1 MVVVQLP
8 QQIRVHQSL
17 AAYTSLKVG
26 GSADYFAAPRSL
38 AELDQVLEW
47 QQSQELPIT
56 CIGAGSNLLIS
67 DRGLRGLVI
76 STKYLRGL
84 RLDQGQVFAL
94 AGESAVNLARLVGA
108 KGWSGLEW
116 AIGIPGSIGG
126 LAVMNAGAQG
136 GCMADCLVEIEVLD
150 LEQRQRQSLKAEALA
165 YQYRSSW
172 LQTQPQLLVLSA
184 TLQLQPNQD
193 PALVMHKTNTY
204 LKQRQASQPYHLP
217 SCGSVFRNPVGTS
230 AGRLIEAA
238 GLKGWKIGQAEV
250 AHLHSNFIL
259 NQGGATATDI
269 FQLICHI
276 QTVVAQQTGIWL
288 EPEVKMLGE
297 FN

>member
-1 MVVVQLP
+1 MVTLP
-8 QQIRVHQSL
+8 QLIRPRQFL

-26 GSADYFAAPRSL
+26 GAADFFAAPRSL

-47 QQSQELPIT
+47 QQGEDLPIT

-94 AGESAVNLARLVGA
+94 AGESAVSLARQVGA
-108 KGWSGLEW
+108 KGWAGLEW

-136 GCMADCLVEIEVLD
+136 GCMADCLIEIEVLD
-150 LEQRQRQSLKAEALA
+150 LTRRQRQCLKVQELA
-165 YQYRSSW
+165 YRYRSSW
-172 LQTQPQLLVLSA
+172 LQTQPHLLVLTA
-184 TLQLQPNQD
+184 TLQLQPDQN
-193 PALVMHKTNTY
+193 PELVIHRTNSY

-217 SCGSVFRNPVGTS
+217 SCGSVFRNPPGTT

-238 GLKGWKIGQAEV
+238 GLKGHEIGKAQV

-259 NQGGATATDI
+259 NLGGATATDI
-269 FQLICHI
+269 YQLIGHI
-276 QTVVAQQTGIWL
+276 QTVVADQTGIWL

-297 FN
+297 FS